1 MGVIKSH
8 YNITDSIVI
17 TSVSIMY
24 YNTCDL
30 VYSGQLVLCRTR
42 SGDYKRCG
50 DEVIR
55 ESMVQMAINPFVN
68 ARTMTNLL

>member
-1 MGVIKSH
+1 
-8 YNITDSIVI
+8 
-17 TSVSIMY
+17 MY
-24 YNTCDL
+24 YNTCNPM
-30 VYSGQLVLCRTR
+30 YSVQLVLCRTR